1 MSTLDADAASNVP
14 ASNGYAGW
22 LDPLRVGSIS
32 DWLDTREG
40 QLDRLLTVTGEVV
53 GGELEPG
60 IALRRLSEASQRFI
74 QHHLVDIGWIEER
87 ATYCSLQQIAAL
99 PEAERPGELETIE
112 RSGLAAVLVDGQP
125 LIIDDVQA
133 APWKDRLRARK
144 LRQAAQTGMRS
155 LAIAPLRL
163 GQKITGMLEFQHREP
178 GVYRP
183 EDLETA
189 VRVADGIAPVVEALH
204 LYKREELVRRH
215 LETIFEISQAVSAS
229 LDLEQTLP
237 VIGRSLTRALAL
249 PTCAIYLFDE
259 ARQALVPR
267 AAYGPGEDGEK
278 DHPDYPDLEI
288 EEIQRAFY
296 QYAFPIT
303 EPFGAHMSQLRA
315 PLVID
320 NPQQFPGIPPEFLR
334 AVPFV
339 AVLEVPLVVRDRLV
353 GLAAL
358 PVWEAGQG
366 FTERQL
372 KLAMGIA
379 QAAAVAVEHAQL
391 YARARELGMAEER
404 NRLAREVHDTLAQG
418 LTAITLQLEAAE
430 RLMPAGAEA
439 NRLVGEARAL
449 ARRSL
454 AEARRAVWGLAPSPL
469 DGRTLGEALSDEVA
483 RFGQRASLAAAFTA
497 RGEIPALPGEMAAA
511 VLRVVLEALHNVEK
525 HAQAS
530 RVRVELEYRRA
541 GGAGQLQFLVADD
554 GVGFDPSS
562 PSADLRTEGGGFGL
576 TSMQERMRLIGGR
589 LEVES
594 APGWGARVRGQ
605 VALENDRGAGP
616 QADPGPAATEP
627 IRVLLVD
634 DHPLARE
641 GVRRLLDGRE
651 DVAVM
656 GEAGDGVEGVE
667 RALSLRPDVIL
678 MDLQMP
684 RLSGVGAIQALR
696 DQWPEVRVLILTT
709 FAQDEH
715 LFEALR
721 AGARGYL
728 LKDAGPDELAA
739 AIKTVHE
746 GGSLVQPVM
755 ASRLFDRF
763 GEMATRERLPEML
776 TERELEVLRLAAAG
790 ARNKEIAEQ
799 LVVSEKTVKYHLG
812 QSYAKLG
819 VTGRTEA
826 AARARELGLIPLDTL
841 SPA

>member
-1 MSTLDADAASNVP
+1 MTTADADR
-14 ASNGYAGW
+14 NGTSAGYTGW
-22 LDPLRVGSIS
+22 LDPLRG
-32 DWLDTREG
+32 LDVADPLGTREG

-53 GGELEPG
+53 GGEIEPG
-60 IALRRLSEASQRFI
+60 LALRRLSEAAERYI
-74 QHHLVDIGWIEER
+74 KHDAVDIGWVEDGKS
-87 ATYCSLQQIAAL
+87 YCSLQQIAAL
-99 PEAERPGELETIE
+99 PETERPGELEAIE
-112 RSGLAAVLVDGQP
+112 RSGLSGVMLDGQP
-125 LIIDDVQA
+125 LIIDDLQA
-133 APWKDRLRARK
+133 APWKDRLSAR
-144 LRQAAQTGMRS
+144 RIRHTAQTGVRS
-155 LAIAPLRL
+155 AVIVPLRL
-163 GQKITGMLEFQHREP
+163 GQRITGMLEFQHRDV
-178 GVYRP
+178 GVYGP
-183 EDLETA
+183 DDLEMVTRIA
-189 VRVADGIAPVVEALH
+189 NQIAPVVEALH
-204 LYKREELVRRH
+204 LYKREALVRRQ

-249 PTCAIYLFDE
+249 PSCGIYLFDE
-259 ARQALVPR
+259 ARQALAPR
-267 AAYGPGEDGEK
+267 SAYAQDEHVAHPGAGMDAIG
-278 DHPDYPDLEI
+278 
-288 EEIQRAFY
+288 RAFF
-296 QYAFPIT
+296 QYSFPIS

-320 NPQQFPGIPPEFLR
+320 KPEQFPGMPANFLR
-334 AVPFV
+334 DIPFV
-339 AVLEVPLVVRDRLV
+339 AVMEVPLVVRDRLV

-358 PVWEAGQG
+358 PVWEVGQG

-372 KLAMGIA
+372 KMAMGIA
-379 QAAAVAVEHAQL
+379 QAAAVAIEHAQL

-418 LTAITLQLEAAE
+418 LTAITLQLEAAQ
-430 RLMPAGAEA
+430 RLMPPGAEA
-439 NRLVGEARAL
+439 NRLVSEARDL

-469 DGRTLGEALSDEVA
+469 DGRSLAEALADEVA
-483 RFGQRASLAAAFTA
+483 GFGRRTSLMVAFSA
-497 RGEIPALPGEMAAA
+497 RGEAPTLPGEMATAI
-511 VLRVVLEALHNVEK
+511 LRVIQEALHNIEK

-530 RVRVELEYRRA
+530 RVRVELEYQGCGA
-541 GGAGQLQFLVADD
+541 DGAGQLHFLIADD
-554 GVGFDPSS
+554 GVGFEPAA
-562 PSADLRTEGGGFGL
+562 PHPPEARADGGGFGL

-605 VALENDRGAGP
+605 VTLDHERRPDAPGQSRPGAAQP
-616 QADPGPAATEP
+616 V
-627 IRVLLVD
+627 RVLLVD

-641 GVRRLLDGRE
+641 GIRRLLDGRG

-656 GEAGDGVEGVE
+656 GEAEDGLEAVE
-667 RALSLRPDVIL
+667 RGLALRPDVIL

-696 DQWPEVRVLILTT
+696 QQWPEVRVLILTT

-763 GEMATRERLPEML
+763 GEMATRERLPELL
-776 TERELEVLRLAAAG
+776 TDRETEVLGLVACG
-790 ARNKEIAEQ
+790 ARNREVAEQ

-812 QSYAKLG
+812 QAYAKLG

-826 AARARELGLIPLDTL
+826 VARARELGLIPLERVG
-841 SPA
+841 SKP

>member
-1 MSTLDADAASNVP
+1 MTTADANR
-14 ASNGYAGW
+14 NGTADAYAGW
-22 LDPLRVGSIS
+22 LDPLRGIDVS
-32 DWLDTREG
+32 DPLDTREG

-53 GGELEPG
+53 GGEIQPD
-60 IALRRLSEASQRFI
+60 IALRRLSEAAERYI
-74 QHHLVDIGWIEER
+74 KHHAVDIGWVEDGKS
-87 ATYCSLQQIAAL
+87 YCSLQQIAAL
-99 PEAERPGELETIE
+99 PESERPGELEAIE
-112 RSGLAAVLVDGQP
+112 RSGLAGVMLDGQP
-125 LIIDDVQA
+125 LIIDDLLA
-133 APWKDRLRARK
+133 APWKDRLSARK
-144 LRQAAQTGMRS
+144 VRHTAQTGARS
-155 LAIAPLRL
+155 AVIVPLRL
-163 GQKITGMLEFQHREP
+163 GQRITGILEFQHREV
-178 GVYRP
+178 GVYGQDDVEMATRI
-183 EDLETA
+183 A
-189 VRVADGIAPVVEALH
+189 NQIAPVVEALH
-204 LYKREELVRRH
+204 LYKREALVRRQ

-237 VIGRSLTRALAL
+237 VIGRSLTQALAL
-249 PTCAIYLFDE
+249 PTCGIYLFDE
-259 ARQALVPR
+259 VRQVLAPR
-267 AAYGPGEDGEK
+267 AAYGGAGYDANEQERAAHADPEREA
-278 DHPDYPDLEI
+278 I
-288 EEIQRAFY
+288 RRAFF
-296 QYAFPIT
+296 QYSFPIS

-320 NPQQFPGIPPEFLR
+320 KPEQFPGLPPEFLR
-334 AVPFV
+334 DVPFV
-339 AVLEVPLVVRDRLV
+339 AVMEVPLVVRDRLV

-358 PVWEAGQG
+358 PVWEVGQG

-379 QAAAVAVEHAQL
+379 QAAAVAIEHAQL

-430 RLMPAGAEA
+430 RLMPPGAEA
-439 NRLVGEARAL
+439 NRLVGEARDL

-469 DGRTLGEALSDEVA
+469 DGRTLAEALADEVA
-483 RFGQRASLAAAFTA
+483 GFGRRTSLTVAFAA
-497 RGEIPALPGEMAAA
+497 RGEAPTLSGEMATAI
-511 VLRVVLEALHNVEK
+511 LRVIQEALHNVEK

-530 RVRVELEYRRA
+530 RVRVELEYRVA

-554 GVGFDPSS
+554 GAGFEPAS
-562 PSADLRTEGGGFGL
+562 PHPTEARTDGGGFGL

-605 VALENDRGAGP
+605 VALDHERPADAPDRTSP
-616 QADPGPAATEP
+616 IAAQP
-627 IRVLLVD
+627 VRVLLVD

-641 GVRRLLDGRE
+641 GIRRLLDGRG

-656 GEAGDGVEGVE
+656 GEAEDGLEAVE
-667 RALSLRPDVIL
+667 RGLALRPDVIL

-684 RLSGVGAIQALR
+684 RLSGVGAVQALR
-696 DQWPEVRVLILTT
+696 EQWPEVRVLILTT

-776 TERELEVLRLAAAG
+776 TDRETEVLGLVASG
-790 ARNKEIAEQ
+790 ARNREIAER
-799 LVVSEKTVKYHLG
+799 LVVSEKTIKYHLG
-812 QSYAKLG
+812 QAYAKLG
-819 VTGRTEA
+819 VAGRTEA
-826 AARARELGLIPLDTL
+826 VARARELGLLPLDRV
-841 SPA
+841 AQ